1 MTIAWSSHDGHMN
14 TIPQVQDL
22 QEIPSF
28 QEDQWL
34 PANDYG
40 CNDTTTNNNNNKQAN
55 KQTNSTSI
63 PAIPCLLAR
72 QLAQWDPGVGRKI
85 KG

>member
-1 MTIAWSSHDGHMN
+1 MTRAWSSHAGHMN

-40 CNDTTTNNNNNKQAN
+40 FNDTTTNNNNNN
-55 KQTNSTSI
+55 KQTNKQINKQHFHTGN
-63 PAIPCLLAR
+63 PLP
-72 QLAQWDPGVGRKI
+72 PGSPTGPMGPWGR
-85 KG
+85 